1 MQCYILRMNFRGSG
15 GLHSMRA
22 MLMLPAL
29 AILPALAPSPAAA
42 DAASAERVEGCQG
55 LPARAKISRY
65 EPVGEAAVHAIA
77 RSGERFL
84 VFPATD
90 EHECEVYPLARSAA
104 LAGGRFGFA
113 QKAMALR
120 PKQCSSGA
128 CPVAIAVRG
137 KAQRPLQ
144 ALRAEVHCDAGVS
157 LRALKLFDDRDS
169 LELVCQSSAGAGWKE
184 QRLLLDVAGDTLLT
198 LLRADTGSYL
208 APSPEEQ
215 KAGVRAQCPV
225 GSLRVEQTGA
235 SPLVRHVDP
244 SAATAATFHDGKG
257 TLPARQLGYDAKRH
271 VLFPTGAPDVPTAV
285 DSRAACGRR

>member
-15 GLHSMRA
+15 GLHSFFVLGA
-22 MLMLPAL
+22 SASLAALPV
-29 AILPALAPSPAAA
+29 LAPSSAAA

-55 LPARAKISRY
+55 LPARAKLSRHD
-65 EPVGEAAVHAIA
+65 PVGESAVHVVA

-90 EHECEVYPLARSAA
+90 ENECEVYPLARPAS

-113 QKAMALR
+113 SKAMALR
-120 PKQCSSGA
+120 PEQCSSGA

-144 ALRAEVHCDAGVS
+144 ALRAEVHCDAGVR
-157 LRALKLFDDRDS
+157 LRPLKLFADRDS

-208 APSPEEQ
+208 APTPEEQ
-215 KAGVRAQCPV
+215 KAGRRAQCPV

-235 SPLVRHVDP
+235 APLLRHVDP

-257 TLPARQLGYDAKRH
+257 TLPARQLGYDARRH
-271 VLFPTGAPDVPTAV
+271 VLVPTGAPDIPTAV
-285 DSRAACGRR
+285 DARAACRRR